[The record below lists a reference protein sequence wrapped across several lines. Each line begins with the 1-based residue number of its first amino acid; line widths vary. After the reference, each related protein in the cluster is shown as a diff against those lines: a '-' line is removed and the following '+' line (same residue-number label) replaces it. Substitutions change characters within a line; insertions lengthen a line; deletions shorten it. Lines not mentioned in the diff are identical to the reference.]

1 MDALAF
7 FPAGLCLYY
16 AVNGIVGLGQQW
28 WITHHI
34 DREDVVAKPA

>member
-1 MDALAF
+1 
-7 FPAGLCLYY
+7 LYY

-34 DREDVVAKPA
+34 DREDVAAKPA